1 MFNKSRTV
9 DAAPKNFKI
18 DNKSL
23 EYTENF
29 KILGLTMNSNLKWY
43 DHITAMVKKAYKK
56 IWMLVRMKLNQV
68 PTKDLLLMYKLKI
81 RNTLEQLLTVYA
93 GTITV
98 EQSAR
103 LETVQKKC
111 LTCIFGRRPKMYRM
125 KVSVGV

>member
-18 DNKSL
+18 DKTL

-68 PTKDLLLMYKLKI
+68 PTKDLLLMYKLTSTEVQYPRPFEIDRIMAIKKI
-81 RNTLEQLLTVYA
+81 MAILKI
-93 GTITV
+93 G
-98 EQSAR
+98 
-103 LETVQKKC
+103 
-111 LTCIFGRRPKMYRM
+111 GRGR
-125 KVSVGV
+125 G